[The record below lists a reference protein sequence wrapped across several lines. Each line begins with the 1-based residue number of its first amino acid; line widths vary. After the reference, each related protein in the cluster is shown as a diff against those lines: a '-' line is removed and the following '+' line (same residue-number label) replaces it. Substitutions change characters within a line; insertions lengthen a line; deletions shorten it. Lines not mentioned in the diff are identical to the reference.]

1 MNTPIIGITMGDAAG
16 IGPEI
21 IVKALADRSVYAA
34 CRPVVVGD
42 ARTLVEMVGIA
53 KRDVAVRAIDAL
65 DQAAFRFGTI
75 DCLDLDLLP
84 PGILFGRL
92 SAAAGDAAFRYVV
105 KAIDLAG
112 EGSIDAICTAPLN
125 KKALHMGGHD
135 FPGHTEILAQY
146 SGAGDFAMMFAAP
159 QFNVI
164 LVTIHV
170 GLIEAIRLID
180 PERVG
185 RTIALAHGALA
196 QMGVD
201 PVRIAV
207 CGINPHAGEDGLFG
221 EREEEEKIVP
231 AIRHAVSQGLEVSG
245 PYPADTVFLR
255 AVRGEFDVVVAM
267 YHDQGLIPIKTL
279 GIDAAVN
286 VTLGLPFVRT
296 SVDHGTAFDIAGRGV
311 ADETNMKTAILHA
324 AALARARGG

>member
-1 MNTPIIGITMGDAAG
+1 MNSPIIGITMGDAAG

-42 ARTLVEMVGIA
+42 AKTLDEMVGIT
-53 KRDVAVRAIDAL
+53 RREVAVRAIDAL
-65 DQAAFRFGTI
+65 DQAAYTFGTI

-84 PGILFGRL
+84 PGIRSGRL
-92 SAAAGDAAFRYVV
+92 SAAAGDAAFRYLV

-159 QFNVI
+159 QLNVI

-231 AIRHAVSQGLEVSG
+231 AVRRAVSQGLEVSG

-324 AALARARGG
+324 AALAKARRG